1 MKRATMRVLFVA
13 TTIVVPAMA
22 FAAASTAAIEQGAD
36 LYKQYCESCHGRDMV
51 TTSTLV
57 FDLRKFPKSEAARFR
72 SSVLT
77 GKGGMP
83 AWRDTLSDE
92 DVANLWAYV
101 KGEAGSEAPK

>member
-1 MKRATMRVLFVA
+1 MKRATVRVLFAA
-13 TTIVVPAMA
+13 TVGPAVA
-22 FAAASTAAIEQGAD
+22 FAAESTAAIEQGAD

-57 FDLRKFPKSEAARFR
+57 FDLRKFPKSETARFR
-72 SSVLT
+72 SSVQN

-101 KGEAGSEAPK
+101 KSDGNEPPR